1 MFTRDNT
8 EFIVF
13 ADQGQRYVSIYYND
27 DEVMD
32 PEKGFQL
39 RRADYDLDDD
49 KNPDV
54 QQILKL
60 WTFEEIEL
68 NTRELKKQER
78 KSFEAEVL
86 AIAKKEGLIPTEQK
100 AFEDVGDKTTH
111 FLTNTGYEEVDPNIP
126 LEDLIFNWDEKNE
139 EQKESLFQ
147 LKLKI
152 FDIDKVQKSKKK
164 TAKTN
169 LRKAQTPI
177 DVLIAYS
184 KF

>member
-49 KNPDV
+49 RIQMYN
-54 QQILKL
+54 
-60 WTFEEIEL
+60 
-68 NTRELKKQER
+68 
-78 KSFEAEVL
+78 
-86 AIAKKEGLIPTEQK
+86 
-100 AFEDVGDKTTH
+100 
-111 FLTNTGYEEVDPNIP
+111 
-126 LEDLIFNWDEKNE
+126 
-139 EQKESLFQ
+139 
-147 LKLKI
+147 
-152 FDIDKVQKSKKK
+152 
-164 TAKTN
+164 
-169 LRKAQTPI
+169 
-177 DVLIAYS
+177 